1 MKILRLYFL
10 MLRYRVAIMLLLFFL
25 LGVAAH
31 QKITT
36 FSFDY
41 IWAAIALVSSY
52 VAATT
57 INDMADRKVDSVN
70 HPSNKGRP
78 LVTGEATEK
87 DLYLTHFFAAAVVLI
102 FSQLVSIRATLIMAL
117 SLLINYA
124 YSLPPL
130 KLSYRTHLAPL
141 ILSVAYVFIPYWL
154 GTIVTHS
161 VIQKREL
168 FFVAGLLFLFFGR
181 IILKDFR
188 DRKGDALY
196 GKPTFLLRYGK
207 RATCLLSFISVVLG
221 SVFLFVGLQAASP
234 VIIFVLELYLVAI
247 LFMLYKLSKADDHES
262 EQAAIG
268 IGAKMGNGF
277 LLTILGLLVLVE
289 YEAPAQTRILFVT
302 IVTVIF
308 LLNFLTLVRKPR
320 YAVIGYRG

>member
-1 MKILRLYFL
+1 MKLLRLYFR

-31 QKITT
+31 QKITF

-41 IWAAIALVSSY
+41 IWVAIALVSSY

-57 INDMADRKVDSVN
+57 MNDIADRKIDIVN
-70 HPSNKGRP
+70 HPSSKGRP

-87 DLYLTHFFAAAVVLI
+87 DLYFVHLLAVAIVLI
-102 FSQLVSIRATLIMAL
+102 FAWFVSIKTVLILAL
-117 SLLINYA
+117 SLLINYI

-130 KLSYRTHLAPL
+130 KLSYRTHFAPL

-154 GTIVTHS
+154 GTVVAQSAIGT
-161 VIQKREL
+161 QEW
-168 FFVAGLLFLFFGR
+168 FFIAGLLFLFFGR

-207 RATCLLSFISVVLG
+207 KATCLLSLFSIILGNISI
-221 SVFLFVGLQAASP
+221 FVGLP
-234 VIIFVLELYLVAI
+234 TKNLIIIFALELYLLGI
-247 LFMLYKLSKADDHES
+247 IFMLYKLSKVADHES
-262 EQAAIG
+262 EQTAIG
-268 IGAKMGNGF
+268 IGAKMGNGL

-289 YEAPAQTRILFVT
+289 YEAPAQTQILFVVVIT
-302 IVTVIF
+302 GIF
-308 LLNFLTLVRKPR
+308 LLNFIVLVRKPE

>member
-1 MKILRLYFL
+1 
-10 MLRYRVAIMLLLFFL
+10 MLLLFFL

-31 QKITT
+31 QKITV

-41 IWAAIALVSSY
+41 IWVAIALASSY

-57 INDMADRKVDSVN
+57 MNDIADRKIDSVN
-70 HPSNKGRP
+70 HPSSKGRP
-78 LVTGEATEK
+78 LITGEATEK
-87 DLYLTHFFAAAVVLI
+87 DLYFVHLLAVAIVLIFAWLVSIKVVLI
-102 FSQLVSIRATLIMAL
+102 LAL
-117 SLLINYA
+117 SLLINYI

-130 KLSYRTHLAPL
+130 KLSYRTHFAPL

-154 GTIVTHS
+154 GTVVAQSAIGK
-161 VIQKREL
+161 QDL
-168 FFVAGLLFLFFGR
+168 FFVIGLLSLFFGR

-207 RATCLLSFISVVLG
+207 KATCLLSFVSIILG
-221 SVFLFVGLQAASP
+221 NTFLFIGLP
-234 VIIFVLELYLVAI
+234 TKNLVIIFALELYLVGI
-247 LFMLYKLSKADDHES
+247 IFMLYKLYKVSDHED
-262 EQAAIG
+262 EQTAIG
-268 IGAKMGNGF
+268 IGAKMGNGL

-289 YEAPAQTRILFVT
+289 YGAPVQTDILFVVVIT
-302 IVTVIF
+302 GIF
-308 LLNFLTLVRKPR
+308 LLNFLVLVRKPE